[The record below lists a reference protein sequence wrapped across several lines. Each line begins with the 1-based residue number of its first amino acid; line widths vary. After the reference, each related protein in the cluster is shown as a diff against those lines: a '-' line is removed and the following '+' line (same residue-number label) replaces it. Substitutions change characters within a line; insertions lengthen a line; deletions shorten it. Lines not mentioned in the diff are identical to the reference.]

1 MSSLFRLTAEEL
13 RKIEADNRQLLK
25 LEAAPVESIKLTGN
39 ESALRNSAEKIAM
52 ELLDRYGDLSE
63 TVFADCFRRAQ
74 VMSLQVGTTKMKNG
88 KKYVLNENH
97 RWTLPRQNAGQKT
110 LFDAK
115 PNESERKPN
124 DISEAKADYKQNG
137 VKSKAFKDW
146 FGDWEAGKGSKVVDK
161 QGFPQKQNEI
171 EEPIKM
177 YHGTGDTR
185 FDTFSKGMTGF
196 QTTARKT
203 TQDSTA
209 ANSLALGP
217 GFYFSDDQ
225 DIAFDY
231 AMQAPV
237 KREYTLTKDPAHAT
251 EIVLHQQKNALAA
264 YQEEVAGYWEKDPEV
279 YERIAQ
285 MKEFIGYLENGGD
298 LQEFLNDP
306 YLEAT
311 PERLRTRTDR
321 TYFTFADLKLQHVLP
336 QISEDNIVSEKGIK
350 ECYLNIRNPFD
361 ADNDTFD
368 IRSVDVEKYPSLGFM
383 AKHHLKNIHFGDDT
397 PSEDYQVRYSEIL
410 DRSGLGGQD
419 IQKTDRIELNQ
430 FLVDLGYDG
439 IKKVETDPRRAKQY
453 NVWVA
458 FEPNQI
464 KDVEN
469 QGTFDPENDSTKMS
483 LQPGTTK
490 NINGKTYVLN
500 ENHRWTLPKEQN
512 QAQQPQDT
520 GQQPEQKQSDVSL
533 TEADVMARPIAPL
546 NIEEVQQAPFGQIP
560 PPHPQTLVNR
570 DARQWYLHQE
580 SIIHDNIDPELP
592 MKQKAQ
598 LAFKMRNHVREKAR
612 RLMHDIDTAKE
623 LDANEKHMTFDDLI
637 ERKKAK
643 YGIEDEEQIYEAIF
657 NSAKKSRESVNKSL
671 GVSA

>member
-1 MSSLFRLTAEEL
+1 MTNRFKLSKSEL
-13 RKIEADNRQLLK
+13 AKIEADHRQLLK
-25 LEAAPVESIKLTGN
+25 LEAVPVDPINTSQSN
-39 ESALRNSAEKIAM
+39 VSLRRQSQSIAM
-52 ELLDRYGDLSE
+52 SLLNCYGADAE
-63 TVFADCFRRAQ
+63 TFFADCFRRAQ
-74 VMSLQVGTTKMKNG
+74 VMSLQVGTTKLKNG
-88 KKYVLNENH
+88 KRYVLNENH
-97 RWTLPRQNAGQKT
+97 RWTIPKQNQGQKT
-110 LFDAK
+110 LFDAN
-115 PNESERKPN
+115 PDRSERKP
-124 DISEAKADYKQNG
+124 DDSSSAKADYAKNG
-137 VKSKAFKDW
+137 VKSKAFKAW
-146 FGDWEAGKGSKVVDK
+146 FGDWEAGEGSKVVDN

-203 TQDSTA
+203 NQDSTA

-285 MKEFIGYLENGGD
+285 MKEFIEYLENGGD

-350 ECYLNIRNPFD
+350 EVYLNIRNNFD

-368 IRSVDVEKYPSLGFM
+368 IRDVDAEKYPALGFM
-383 AKHHLKNIHFGDDT
+383 AKHHLKNIEFGDDT
-397 PSEDYQVRYSEIL
+397 PEEDYQIRYEEIL
-410 DRSGLGGQD
+410 NRSGLAGQD

-439 IKKVETDPRRAKQY
+439 IKKVETDPRRAKKY

-469 QGTFDPENDSTKMS
+469 QGTFDSANDNTKMS

-500 ENHRWTLPKEQN
+500 ENHRWTLPKEQI
-512 QAQQPQDT
+512 QAQQPQGT
-520 GQQPEQKQSDVSL
+520 EQQPEQNQSDVSL

-546 NIEEVQQAPFGQIP
+546 NMEEVQQAPFGQIP
-560 PPHPQTLVNR
+560 PPYPQTLVNR
-570 DARQWYLHQE
+570 DARTWYLHQE

-592 MKQKAQ
+592 IKQKAE

-612 RLMHDIDTAKE
+612 RLMHDIDTAGE
-623 LDANEKHMTFDDLI
+623 LDANEKHMTFDGLI

-643 YGIEDEEQIYEAIF
+643 YGIDDEEQIYEAIF